1 MSASQRRRA
10 LVASPGMY
18 SGSSAS
24 EMLYVPSAGNCR
36 SPCTSA
42 SMHWFTAD
50 GPSRRLSSCSSH
62 NNLSALTMHNTYSDV
77 FQRYDACCL
86 QAAAGPHALALL
98 CTT

>member
-24 EMLYVPSAGNCR
+24 EMLYVPSAGRCR

-42 SMHWFTAD
+42 SMLWFTAAVL
-50 GPSRRLSSCSSH
+50 SRRLSSCSSQ
-62 NNLSALTMHNTYSDV
+62 NKLSVL
-77 FQRYDACCL
+77 
-86 QAAAGPHALALL
+86 
-98 CTT
+98 